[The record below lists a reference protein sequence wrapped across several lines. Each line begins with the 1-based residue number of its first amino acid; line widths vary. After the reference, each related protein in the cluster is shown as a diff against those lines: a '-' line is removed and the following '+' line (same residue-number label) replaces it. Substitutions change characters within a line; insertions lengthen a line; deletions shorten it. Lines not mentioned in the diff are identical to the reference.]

1 MYCKKDKK
9 KELMKLRV
17 FLPASPASSVLH
29 IENLSK
35 FLESQLSNNEVNVNY
50 KEPKIEN
57 LFEFLGL
64 QSFNDECEMYYEK
77 VEKVFKKMI
86 RNDEKENIIIEKA
99 LKIGLNN
106 NR

>member
-1 MYCKKDKK
+1 
-9 KELMKLRV
+9 MKLRV

-50 KEPKIEN
+50 KELKIEN

-86 RNDEKENIIIEKA
+86 RNNEKENIIIEKA